1 MFGTV
6 ALWIGQLFY
15 PKFYSITSNI
25 GLLVYTLSILVLMKE
40 IDKEVTRTVEFTDFL
55 KQVAKKGNEI
65 SVMNDIDVDG
75 DANDKLKIKGGGGG
89 DDDVWPGKIGDHNQR
104 VLVDIDQHEDIVIV

>member
-15 PKFYSITSNI
+15 PKFYSITSNV

-40 IDKEVTRTVEFTDFL
+40 IDKEVTRNVEFTDF
-55 KQVAKKGNEI
+55 
-65 SVMNDIDVDG
+65 
-75 DANDKLKIKGGGGG
+75 
-89 DDDVWPGKIGDHNQR
+89 
-104 VLVDIDQHEDIVIV
+104 